1 MTKQLGYGQ
10 PMGGIAQTAFIVPDL
25 RKAMD
30 HYARALGAGPF
41 FVLDN
46 FIQPGQVYRGGPST
60 ADVTIAMGFAGHML
74 IELIQPLDSNPSV
87 YQETMGV
94 RGYGFH
100 HWGIPFEDVYAA
112 EADYHLRGYETAFR
126 ASVPTGGEV
135 IFLDNGTAARDGFI
149 ELLPVTP
156 GMDETFTR
164 FWKASHD
171 WDGSDP
177 VRSFL

>member
-1 MTKQLGYGQ
+1 MPNTLGYDQ

-25 RKAMD
+25 QEAMA
-30 HYARALGAGPF
+30 HYVRDARVGPF
-41 FVLDN
+41 FVLPN
-46 FIQPGQVYRGGPST
+46 FLQPGQVYRGSPST

-74 IELIQPLDSNPSV
+74 IELIQPLDDNPSV
-87 YQETMGV
+87 YQETKAL

-100 HWGIPFEDVYAA
+100 HWGIAYEDVYTA
-112 EADYHLRGYETAFR
+112 EAEYHAKGYETAYR
-126 ASVPTGGEV
+126 AAVPTGGEV
-135 IFLDNGTAARDGFI
+135 IFLDNGTGARDGFL

-164 FWKASHD
+164 FWKASLD